1 MIGKTM
7 TAPRRQRKFLERIP
21 IGLNR
26 AALCFCHF
34 AHVLFGKPVPTFPGH
49 ALGLAAAVIAAVG
62 LAAPAAIRAATT
74 ERVVVDRNSGLAIS
88 GFDPVA
94 YFVDGVASLGKGEFE
109 ASFAGVV
116 WRFRNEGNRGA
127 FLHAPGSY
135 LPQFGGYDPMGVVRG
150 VAVSGDPRL
159 WVVSGERLY
168 LFATPEGRQQF
179 VAHAERLIAAAD
191 RHWPAVERTLSP

>member
-7 TAPRRQRKFLERIP
+7 TAPRRQRKL
-21 IGLNR
+21 
-26 AALCFCHF
+26 
-34 AHVLFGKPVPTFPGH
+34 
-49 ALGLAAAVIAAVG
+49 LGLASAAAIVAVA

-74 ERVVVDRNSGLAIS
+74 ERIVVDRNSGLAIS

-94 YFVDGVASLGKGEFE
+94 YFVDGVASLGKDEFE

-127 FLHAPGSY
+127 FLHAPESY
-135 LPQFGGYDPMGVVRG
+135 LPQFGGYDPIAVARG
-150 VAVSGDPRL
+150 VAVPGDPRL
-159 WVVSGERLY
+159 WTVSGERLY
-168 LFATPEGRQQF
+168 LFATPEGRERF
-179 VAHAERLIAAAD
+179 AGDAERLIAAAD